1 MEGICK
7 YALAYFHT
15 SNTLT
20 STDNV
25 MPCAQLAV
33 STDHQS
39 RILAGTNLRSIISRT
54 VYRLKHAGENNS
66 PAESRETAGMV
77 T

>member
-1 MEGICK
+1 
-7 YALAYFHT
+7 
-15 SNTLT
+15 
-20 STDNV
+20 